1 MIKFTIEDKFKVGV
15 MMADYLTIGSFPVKM
30 VWLAILGSALIAYG
44 ILYVK
49 VREEPDKKQL
59 LDVLSNG
66 VGIFLL
72 VWKFSYAFLH
82 PLLILKHPLS
92 ILYFNGGETGIV
104 LGIIFSNLY
113 VLWAAGKR
121 ELDRSRVFF
130 IGILGL
136 TLFFAAYYGAHFAS
150 TTLFA
155 DGLISLFFLIL
166 STYLYT
172 KGSFEIRKTVL
183 SMLVTALFFSVLTN
197 SPLGGQKTNN
207 ETVEAASYG
216 IKTGDRAPDFELKT
230 IEGETVRLSDLK
242 GKVVF
247 VNLWATWCPPCR
259 AEMPEMVRFYRD
271 HSSKKVEILAVN
283 LTDSDSE
290 KEVKKFAQAYKLN
303 FPVLLDPDG
312 KVGNTYKTVTIPTTF
327 IINEKGIIE
336 QKHIGPMSY
345 EMMEEFYRS
354 AK

>member
-1 MIKFTIEDKFKVGV
+1 
-15 MMADYLTIGSFPVKM
+15 MMTDYLTIGSFPVKM

-44 ILYVK
+44 ILFVK
-49 VREEPDKKQL
+49 IRKEPDKKQL
-59 LDVLSNG
+59 LDVLSNAA
-66 VGIFLL
+66 GIFLL
-72 VWKFSYAFLH
+72 VWKFSYAILH
-82 PLLILKHPLS
+82 PLLIIKHPTS

-104 LGIIFSNLY
+104 LGIIGSILY
-113 VLWAAGKR
+113 ILGAASKR
-121 ELDRSRVFF
+121 ELDKSRVFY

-136 TLFFAAYYGAHFAS
+136 TLYFAAYYGTHYAS
-150 TTLFA
+150 TTLLA
-155 DGLISLFFLIL
+155 DGLVSLFFSIL
-166 STYLYT
+166 SLYLYT

-197 SPLGGQKTNN
+197 SPLGGQKTNK
-207 ETVEAASYG
+207 EALEAASYG
-216 IKTGDRAPDFELKT
+216 IKKGDRAPNFELKT
-230 IEGETVRLSDLK
+230 IEGETVKLSDLK

-327 IINEKGIIE
+327 IINKKGIIE

-345 EMMEEFYRS
+345 DMMEEFYKN
-354 AK
+354 AQ